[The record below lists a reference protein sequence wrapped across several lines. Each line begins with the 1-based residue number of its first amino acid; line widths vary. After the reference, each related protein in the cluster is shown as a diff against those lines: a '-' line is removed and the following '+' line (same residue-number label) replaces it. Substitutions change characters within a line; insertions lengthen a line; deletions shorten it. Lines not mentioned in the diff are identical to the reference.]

1 MELKETS
8 ALVVGGSSGLGRAT
22 VEALVSRRVH
32 VVILARDEQRGA
44 AAAAETGASFL
55 AGSATHEQDLAR
67 AVERAEAF
75 APLRSLVVC
84 SAMSHAERTV
94 GRDGAYAS
102 AHSLESFRAVVEA
115 NLIGTFNCARIAA
128 TALGRNE
135 PAPGGQRGAIVLT
148 SSLAAKAGQVGQA
161 AYAAAKAGILGMV
174 LPIARDL
181 APLGIRVNAIVPG
194 AFDTP
199 AYGPDGVDPGLRDR
213 LRDHMIYPVRMGIPA
228 EFAELAIQ
236 MLTNDY
242 LNAVSVDIG
251 AGATT
256 LPR

>member
-1 MELKETS
+1 MELKGTS

-22 VEALVSRRVH
+22 VEALGTRGVQ
-32 VVILARDEQRGA
+32 VVILARDEQRCA
-44 AAAAETGASFL
+44 AVAAETGASFV
-55 AGSATHEQDLAR
+55 AGSAAVEQDLAR
-67 AVERAEAF
+67 AVDSAQTL

-84 SAMSHAERTV
+84 SAMSHAERTI

-115 NLIGTFNCARIAA
+115 NLTGTFNCARIAA
-128 TALGRNE
+128 TAMGRNE
-135 PAPGGQRGAIVLT
+135 PSPDGHRGSILLT
-148 SSLAAKAGQVGQA
+148 SSLAAKAGQVGQV

-174 LPIARDL
+174 LPMARDL

-199 AYGPDGVDPGLRDR
+199 AFGPQGVNPALRDR
-213 LRDHMIYPVRMGIPA
+213 LRDHTVYPVRMGFPA
-228 EFAELAIQ
+228 EFAELALQ

-242 LNAVSVDIG
+242 LNATSVDIG